1 MGLVIPIFRGDPI
14 FKSVAWFFVKNLK
27 FIFTL
32 ISEIKIHEKKF
43 LDSEKI
49 HFWTPIFSPF
59 RQPRQYLTP
68 TAWEL
73 IKWYLS
79 RVQLFGGELRKC
91 NDFTIHSEENCTGHF
106 YQRILVSSELNLD
119 DKYSEPRQ
127 LWVPRVY
134 ANPRN
139 FDFDTMSNAIL
150 TLFEVLSLKG
160 WIEVRDVM
168 INRIQEKSFPCS
180 YFSGN

>member
-1 MGLVIPIFRGDPI
+1 MRWLTQNISWYKNQAKNESWNGLNWYFRKDAHQKSEGVSAVRLKKLDSFTLETSKNHLIRNFLRNGLVR
-14 FKSVAWFFVKNLK
+14 V
-27 FIFTL
+27 
-32 ISEIKIHEKKF
+32 
-43 LDSEKI
+43 
-49 HFWTPIFSPF
+49 
-59 RQPRQYLTP
+59 
-68 TAWEL
+68 
-73 IKWYLS
+73 KWYIL

-168 INRIQEKSFPCS
+168 INRIQEKSFLNS
-180 YFSGN
+180 YFLGN